1 MSEQSLFANSCRLC
15 CLIACFFL
23 ITLKELF
30 TIVSGSIAVITLDTS
45 VAHIANR
52 LGCCGV
58 VLFGPENTSIWHNPY
73 GKLRLLEKRDCSYYP
88 CDQWHCRNRE
98 NWCMAKIT
106 PAMVLEELNKL
117 GKD

>member
-1 MSEQSLFANSCRLC
+1 MNAIL
-15 CLIACFFL
+15 ACPNVESAL
-23 ITLKELF
+23 DNTDLKELF